1 MVITLNP
8 DERIDALT
16 PTALFGQMTALAD
29 PTRSRLLLALER
41 NELTVNEL
49 RSILQLP
56 QSTISRHLKMLSAE
70 GWVEARAAG
79 TSRHYRI
86 ATASLDASTRK
97 LWLLVRDEVIHSA
110 AAEQDA
116 RRTQAVLS
124 ERSTR
129 SQQFFSTSA
138 GQWDRM
144 RLELFGRRADVA
156 LLGLLDETWRVADLG
171 SGTGAVTQAVAP
183 FVAEVIAIDEST
195 AMLSAARKRLHGL
208 KNVDVRNGRLESL
221 PLADAEV
228 DVALLFLVLHY
239 VAEPQVVIREA
250 VRVLK
255 PGGRLLVLDM
265 MPHDR
270 QDLRQTMGHLWQG
283 FDSATLNDWMS
294 VAGLEGFRYNPLSP
308 DPDAKGPLLFTAT
321 GKRTAEAASKT
332 TSRKKTDS
340 VPLMKSA

>member
-1 MVITLNP
+1 MEHVTAP
-8 DERIDALT
+8 
-16 PTALFGQMTALAD
+16 ALFGQMTALAD

-41 NELTVNEL
+41 NELSVNEL
-49 RSILQLP
+49 TSILQLP
-56 QSTISRHLKMLSAE
+56 QSTVSRHLKMLSAE
-70 GWVEARAAG
+70 GWVEARAEG

-86 ATASLDASTRK
+86 ASDSLDQASRR
-97 LWLLVRDEVIHSA
+97 LWHIVREEVIHTN

-144 RLELFGRRADVA
+144 RFELFGRRADVA
-156 LLGLLDETWRVADLG
+156 LLGLLDESWSVADLG
-171 SGTGAVTQAVAP
+171 CGTGAITQSLAP
-183 FVAEVIAIDEST
+183 FVARVIALDESN
-195 AMLSAARKRLHGL
+195 AMLSAAKKRLHGI
-208 KNVDVRNGRLESL
+208 KNVDIRNGRLEAL
-221 PLADAEV
+221 PLDDSTV

-239 VAEPQVVIREA
+239 VADPARVISEAARVV
-250 VRVLK
+250 K

-283 FDSATLNDWMS
+283 FDSSTLGGWMES
-294 VAGLEGFRYNPLSP
+294 AGLQNFRYNALPP
-308 DPDAKGPLLFTAT
+308 DPEAKGPMLF
-321 GKRTAEAASKT
+321 AASAKRSAVAVRNS
-332 TSRKKTDS
+332 SRKKAEA
-340 VPLMKSA
+340 VPLMKTA

>member
-1 MVITLNP
+1 
-8 DERIDALT
+8 
-16 PTALFGQMTALAD
+16 MTALAD

-49 RSILQLP
+49 RSIMQLP

-86 ATASLDASTRK
+86 ASDSLDPASRR
-97 LWLLVRDEVIHSA
+97 LWHIVRDEVAQTSA
-110 AAEQDA
+110 AEHDA
-116 RRTQAVLS
+116 RRTQAVLA

-144 RLELFGRRADVA
+144 RLELFGRRADIA
-156 LLGLLDETWRVADLG
+156 LLGLLDESWTVADLG
-171 SGTGAVTQAVAP
+171 CGTGAVAQSLAP
-183 FVAEVIAIDEST
+183 FVHRVVAVDEST
-195 AMLSAARKRLHGL
+195 AMLSAAKKRLL
-208 KNVDVRNGRLESL
+208 AVENVDIRNGRLEAL
-221 PLADAEV
+221 PIEDSEV

-239 VAEPQVVIREA
+239 ASDPARVISEA

-265 MPHDR
+265 TPHDR
-270 QDLRQTMGHLWQG
+270 QDLRQAMGHLWQG
-283 FDSATLNDWMS
+283 FDRQTLGAWMLA
-294 VAGLEGFRYNPLSP
+294 AGLEHFRYNEMPA
-308 DPDAKGPLLFTAT
+308 DPEAKGPGLFAAT
-321 GKRTAEAASKT
+321 GKRVAAAAKT
-332 TSRKKTDS
+332 SPRKKADA
-340 VPLMKSA
+340 VPLMKTA

>member
-1 MVITLNP
+1 M
-8 DERIDALT
+8 T

-49 RSILQLP
+49 TSILQLP

-70 GWVEARAAG
+70 GWLEARAEG

-86 ATASLDASTRK
+86 ATDSLDAASRR
-97 LWLLVRDEVIHSA
+97 LWHLVRDEVMHTT
-110 AAEQDA
+110 AAEHDA
-116 RRTQAVLS
+116 RRTQAVLA
-124 ERSTR
+124 ERSTK

-144 RLELFGRRADVA
+144 RLDLFGRRADVA
-156 LLGLLDETWRVADLG
+156 LLGLLDESWKVADLG
-171 SGTGAVTQAVAP
+171 CGTGAVSQALAP
-183 FVAEVIAIDEST
+183 FVNQVIAVDESN
-195 AMLSAARKRLHGL
+195 AMLSAARKRLRGVE
-208 KNVDVRNGRLESL
+208 NVDIRNGRLEAI
-221 PLADAEV
+221 PIADDEV

-239 VAEPQVVIREA
+239 ATEPAKVIAEA

-255 PGGRLLVLDM
+255 PGGRVLVLDM

-283 FDSATLNDWMS
+283 FDSETLTDWMQA
-294 VAGLEGFRYNPLSP
+294 AGLEGFRYNPLPP
-308 DPDAKGPLLFTAT
+308 DPEARGPNLF
-321 GKRTAEAASKT
+321 AASGRRVAAAT
-332 TSRKKTDS
+332 RSSSRKKADA
-340 VPLMKSA
+340 VPLMKTA

>member
-1 MVITLNP
+1 M
-8 DERIDALT
+8 EFMT
-16 PTALFGQMTALAD
+16 PTAIFGQMTALAD

-70 GWVEARAAG
+70 GWVEARAEG

-86 ATASLDASTRK
+86 ATDSLDPATRR
-97 LWLLVRDEVIHSA
+97 LWHLVRDEVMHTTA
-110 AAEQDA
+110 ADQDA

-124 ERSTR
+124 ERSAK

-156 LLGLLDETWRVADLG
+156 LLGLLDESWKVADLG
-171 SGTGAVTQAVAP
+171 CGTGAVSQALAP
-183 FVAEVIAIDEST
+183 FVEQVIAVDESN
-195 AMLSAARKRLHGL
+195 AMLSAARKRLQGVE
-208 KNVDVRNGRLESL
+208 NVDIRHGRLEAL
-221 PLADAEV
+221 PLTDGEV

-239 VAEPQVVIREA
+239 TTEPARVIAEA

-255 PGGRLLVLDM
+255 PGGRVLVLDM
-265 MPHDR
+265 VPHDR

-283 FDSATLNDWMS
+283 FDSATLSAWMQS
-294 VAGLEGFRYNPLSP
+294 AGLEGFRYNPLP
-308 DPDAKGPLLFTAT
+308 ADPDAKGPTLFAAS
-321 GKRTAEAASKT
+321 GKRIAAST
-332 TSRKKTDS
+332 RSSSRKKADA
-340 VPLMKSA
+340 VPLMKTA